1 MTGEAATAAATE
13 RALAVPVAGGEL
25 VGTEWRSSAA
35 GRVVVGLH
43 GITANHRSFHG
54 LAERLDA
61 RFVAFDL
68 RGRGASRA
76 LPGPYDLDALALDV
90 AVVLDALMIADAIVV
105 GHSMGGFVAARL
117 AASRPDLVASLVL
130 VDGGLPLA
138 PVGDPEALLG
148 PAVERLS
155 MTFASRDEYRAF
167 WQRHPAFADWSPLA
181 EEYVDYDL
189 TSVDGALR
197 PSALPEA
204 VRDAMRA
211 LADAD
216 GALAALDRVQAPI
229 RLLTSPLGLLAEAP
243 GLYGGRLDALL
254 ERAPAVQAREVPGT
268 NHYTILLGAGI
279 DAVAETIEQ
288 AAHEAAGEGM
298 R

>member
-1 MTGEAATAAATE
+1 MTGGPATAAADE

-25 VGTEWRSSAA
+25 VGTRWRSDAS

-54 LAERLDA
+54 LAERLEA
-61 RFVAFDL
+61 PLVAFDL
-68 RGRGASRA
+68 RGRGRSRT
-76 LPGPYDLDALALDV
+76 LPGPYDLDSLAVDV
-90 AVVLDALMIADAIVV
+90 AAALDALGVADAIVV

-138 PVGDPEALLG
+138 PAGDPEALLG
-148 PAVERLS
+148 PAIERLS
-155 MTFASRDEYRAF
+155 MTFASREEYRAF
-167 WQRHPAFADWSPLA
+167 WQRHPAFVDWSPLA

-204 VRDAMRA
+204 VRVAMLGLGDADDA
-211 LADAD
+211 LAT
-216 GALAALDRVQAPI
+216 LDRVAAPI
-229 RLLTSPLGLLAEAP
+229 HLLTSPLGLLAEPP

-254 ERAPAVQAREVPGT
+254 ARVPAVQAREVPGT
-268 NHYTILLGAGI
+268 NHYTILLGAGL
-279 DAVAETIEQ
+279 DAVAETIEH
-288 AAHEAAGEGM
+288 AAHEAAGKEM
-298 R
+298 P